1 MPSSVARR
9 AARQAARLA
18 AEARRPAGRGRE
30 GWWSSHPAPPPRLK
44 RASSTNPK
52 DTGPAESPALA
63 APPPPPPPPP
73 AAPPPLPTLP
83 TRPPRPRAPLP
94 RSDGCG
100 CGGCGGCG
108 GGGGGGG
115 GGVLHG
121 ILDSGA
127 GGFSSGPA
135 AGPAAGP
142 ATGTGTGSGTA
153 TVAATSDSRC
163 AAAPSSAV
171 SFAAVSRARGLR
183 RCSGHRN
190 ASGSSSLTLTP
201 SSATAGMEVAA
212 AGGWSTLLGG
222 EVGRCVEDAA
232 GCSSTTLRAMSSSVA
247 ARSADADA
255 GQRGGSERGARGPS
269 PDMAAQSRERV
280 LRVASTARPRVS
292 AQRAWYAFCR
302 VANRCFKSKVCIVA
316 RTDANRYRSL
326 RALCKPPYRASC
338 TASPS
343 PCTVCSINS
352 LM

>member
-9 AARQAARLA
+9 AARQAARFA
-18 AEARRPAGRGRE
+18 AEARRPAGRGSE

-52 DTGPAESPALA
+52 DTGPAESPPPA
-63 APPPPPPPPP
+63 APPSPPPPPP
-73 AAPPPLPTLP
+73 AAPPPRPALPS
-83 TRPPRPRAPLP
+83 RPPRPRAPLP
-94 RSDGCG
+94 RSDGH
-100 CGGCGGCG
+100 GCGGCG

-127 GGFSSGPA
+127 GGLSSGPA
-135 AGPAAGP
+135 AGPGP
-142 ATGTGTGSGTA
+142 GPGTGSGTA

-171 SFAAVSRARGLR
+171 SFAAVRRARGLR

-255 GQRGGSERGARGPS
+255 GQRGGSERGARGTS
-269 PDMAAQSRERV
+269 PDMAAQWRASASRED
-280 LRVASTARPRVS
+280 VASTARPR
-292 AQRAWYAFCR
+292 C
-302 VANRCFKSKVCIVA
+302 
-316 RTDANRYRSL
+316 
-326 RALCKPPYRASC
+326 
-338 TASPS
+338 
-343 PCTVCSINS
+343 
-352 LM
+352 

>member
-9 AARQAARLA
+9 AARQAARFA
-18 AEARRPAGRGRE
+18 AEARRPAGRGSE

-83 TRPPRPRAPLP
+83 SRPPRPGAPLP
-94 RSDGCG
+94 RFDGCG

-121 ILDSGA
+121 ILDNGA

-135 AGPAAGP
+135 AGPA
-142 ATGTGTGSGTA
+142 TGTGTDSGTA

-171 SFAAVSRARGLR
+171 SFAAVRRARGLR

-255 GQRGGSERGARGPS
+255 GQRGGSERGARGPP
-269 PDMAAQSRERV
+269 PDMFAQVFVRAHRV
-280 LRVASTARPRVS
+280 YVLSGLGEKR
-292 AQRAWYAFCR
+292 F
-302 VANRCFKSKVCIVA
+302 
-316 RTDANRYRSL
+316 
-326 RALCKPPYRASC
+326 
-338 TASPS
+338 
-343 PCTVCSINS
+343 
-352 LM
+352 